1 MKPRYW
7 IATAAALVLAG
18 AATAASAQHGPGAGA
33 SQPPKRPQIEQPG
46 AMQDRDRTKQQDMD
60 QLRDRDM
67 DKDKDMDQLRDRDR
81 DRLQDK
87 DIYGSAF
94 MTQEERDQYRK
105 KIGAARTD
113 QQWAQ
118 IQAEHQFE
126 MQARAKAQGKD
137 LDPPLYGQH
146 MMTVEER
153 ARFTERMQAATT
165 DAEREQIRIEH
176 REFIR
181 NRARELGV
189 EEVPVRR

>member
-1 MKPRYW
+1 MKLRRW
-7 IATAAALVLAG
+7 ITAVAGVALVGAAA
-18 AATAASAQHGPGAGA
+18 AASAQHGPGAGA
-33 SQPPKRPQIEQPG
+33 SQPPKRPQMEQPG
-46 AMQDRDRTKQQDMD
+46 AMQDRDQLKQQDMD
-60 QLRDRDM
+60 QLRDRD
-67 DKDKDMDQLRDRDR
+67 KDKDMDRLHDRDR

-105 KIGAARTD
+105 KIGAAKTD

-126 MQARAKAQGKD
+126 MQARAKTQGKD
-137 LDPPLYGQH
+137 LDPPIYGQH

-153 ARFTERMQAATT
+153 ARFSERMQAAST
-165 DAEREQIRIEH
+165 DAEREQVRSEH

-189 EEVPVRR
+189 DEVPVRR

>member
-1 MKPRYW
+1 MKLRRW
-7 IATAAALVLAG
+7 IAATAGVVLVGAAA
-18 AATAASAQHGPGAGA
+18 AASAQHGPGAGA
-33 SQPPKRPQIEQPG
+33 SQPPKRPQMEQPG
-46 AMQDRDRTKQQDMD
+46 AVQDRDQLKQQDMD
-60 QLRDRDM
+60 QLRDRD
-67 DKDKDMDQLRDRDR
+67 KDMDRLLDRDR

-94 MTQEERDQYRK
+94 MTQDERDQYRK
-105 KIGAARTD
+105 KIGAAKSD

-126 MQARAKAQGKD
+126 MQARAKTQGKD
-137 LDPPLYGQH
+137 LDPPIYGQH

-153 ARFTERMQAATT
+153 ARFAEKMQAAST
-165 DAEREQIRIEH
+165 DAEREQVRSAH

-189 EEVPVRR
+189 DEVPVRR

>member
-1 MKPRYW
+1 MKLRRW
-7 IATAAALVLAG
+7 IAATAGLVLVGAAA
-18 AATAASAQHGPGAGA
+18 AASAQHGPGAGA
-33 SQPPKRPQIEQPG
+33 SQPPKRPQMEQPG
-46 AMQDRDRTKQQDMD
+46 AVQDRDQLKQQDMD
-60 QLRDRDM
+60 QLRDRD
-67 DKDKDMDQLRDRDR
+67 KDKDMDRLHDRDR

-94 MTQEERDQYRK
+94 MTQDERDQYRK
-105 KIGAARTD
+105 KIGAAKSD

-126 MQARAKAQGKD
+126 MQARAKTQGKD
-137 LDPPLYGQH
+137 LDPPIYGQH

-153 ARFTERMQAATT
+153 ARFAERMQAAST
-165 DAEREQIRIEH
+165 DAEREQVRSEH

-189 EEVPVRR
+189 DEVPVRR